1 MEEKVLV
8 IIILLIIVI
17 ALSNKYFN
25 SYFLKLFLHT
35 ALYLFE
41 IILVTFIFNEV
52 FIKYALITPPS
63 NYFEALRNYMF
74 YFSVYQLLLIVTFK
88 LFDSAKIDTL
98 NAIKKFVDQSQV
110 LAEFKEKVPENQIDK
125 FRYMLNSKQV
135 TMDRKLRAY
144 GDNILNL
151 ILMYNNQKIAIDK
164 FRCALKLESLEI
176 DLMVKEF
183 GYSWINSILLRIF
196 K

>member
-1 MEEKVLV
+1 MEEKVL
-8 IIILLIIVI
+8 IIILLLIVVI
-17 ALSNKYFN
+17 TISNKYFN
-25 SYFLKLFLHT
+25 SYLLKLFLHT

-52 FIKYALITPPS
+52 FIKYALINPPS

-88 LFDSAKIDTL
+88 LFDSAKIDAL

-110 LAEFKEKVPENQIDK
+110 LAEFKEKVPEDQINK
-125 FRYMLNSKQV
+125 FHYMLNSKKV
-135 TMDRKLRAY
+135 TMNRKLREY
-144 GDNILNL
+144 GNKILNL
-151 ILMYNNQKIAIDK
+151 ILIYNNEEIASDK
-164 FRCALKLESLEI
+164 FRCKLKLESLEI
-176 DLMVKEF
+176 DLMIKEF

>member
-1 MEEKVLV
+1 MEEKVL
-8 IIILLIIVI
+8 IIILLLIVVI
-17 ALSNKYFN
+17 TIRNKYFN
-25 SYFLKLFLHT
+25 SYLLKLFLHT

-52 FIKYALITPPS
+52 FIKYALINPPS

-88 LFDSAKIDTL
+88 LFDSAKIDAL

-110 LAEFKEKVPENQIDK
+110 LAEFKEKVPEDQINK
-125 FRYMLNSKQV
+125 FHYMLNSKKV
-135 TMDRKLRAY
+135 TMNRKLREY
-144 GDNILNL
+144 GNKILNL
-151 ILMYNNQKIAIDK
+151 ILIYNNEEIASDK
-164 FRCALKLESLEI
+164 FRCKLKLESLEI
-176 DLMVKEF
+176 DLMIKEF